1 MRVTPPT
8 PFRRPGRI
16 CRVFWPNAIR
26 PGPSSAGFISIWR
39 KTAAG
44 CEIIRSEKVTG
55 TKLEG
60 RTELQIL
67 LTFLRRGDVLVVT
80 RIDRLA
86 RSVCDLANIVK
97 DLEAR
102 GVALQAVQQP
112 IDTGSPAGRA
122 FLQML
127 GVFAEFE
134 TSIRKERQLEGVASA
149 KARGVYKGRK
159 PKIKPDEVK
168 SLKASGLTVSA
179 IAKQLTI
186 SRQSVYRAL

>member
-1 MRVTPPT
+1 MGSRY
-8 PFRRPGRI
+8 
-16 CRVFWPNAIR
+16 
-26 PGPSSAGFISIWR
+26 
-39 KTAAG
+39 
-44 CEIIRSEKVTG
+44 IRSEKVTG

-60 RTELQIL
+60 REELKLL
-67 LTFLRRGDVLVVT
+67 LTFLRKGDVLVIT

-86 RSVCDLANIVK
+86 RSLCDLAIIVR
-97 DLEAR
+97 DLEAK
-102 GVALQAVQQP
+102 GVALRALEQP

-159 PKIKPDEVK
+159 PKIKPDEAK
-168 SLKASGLTVSA
+168 SLKASGLTVST

>member
-1 MRVTPPT
+1 
-8 PFRRPGRI
+8 
-16 CRVFWPNAIR
+16 
-26 PGPSSAGFISIWR
+26 
-39 KTAAG
+39 
-44 CEIIRSEKVTG
+44 
-55 TKLEG
+55 
-60 RTELQIL
+60 
-67 LTFLRRGDVLVVT
+67 
-80 RIDRLA
+80 
-86 RSVCDLANIVK
+86 
-97 DLEAR
+97 
-102 GVALQAVQQP
+102 VALQAVQQP